1 MKKLGSEDEPL
12 DTLLFRG
19 GKKEEVIMKEIG

>member
-1 MKKLGSEDEPL
+1 MKKLGFEDEFL
-12 DTLLFRG
+12 DILIFRG